1 MRRLVLVPLGV
12 GAALV
17 IGVSLALGGT
27 QRSHSCSTPD
37 NKGNWEVVIG
47 HAATTKAAGT
57 IRARAVAKGLHATT
71 ERDGCA
77 KRWEVVVTAATKA
90 KATKDMTTARKDGF
104 KSSTLEK
111 S

>member
-1 MRRLVLVPLGV
+1 MRK
-12 GAALV
+12 
-17 IGVSLALGGT
+17 LALLILGLVAAGVVIAAT
-27 QRSHSCSTPD
+27 ASAATRGARTCSTPD